1 MPRHLVVRQVERAA
15 SATIEALGRAGVATV
30 HEAMGRIGLMEPA
43 IRPIQQGVK
52 YAGSAVTVLCQPGD
66 NLMIHA
72 AIEVCQAGDVLV
84 VTTTSPSM
92 DGMFGELLATSLQA
106 RGVTA
111 LVMDASVRDTADLN
125 AMGFHVWTR
134 GVWSQGTVKA
144 TPGSVNV
151 PIVCGGAQVHPG
163 DVIVADD
170 DGVCVV
176 PRMQAESA
184 LKDSE
189 ARLAKEEETR
199 KTLATGE
206 LGVDL
211 YGMREKLAALGVEYV
226 DRDGD

>member
-151 PIVCGGAQVHPG
+151 PIVCGGAQVNPG

-189 ARLAKEEETR
+189 ARLAKEEEAR
-199 KTLATGE
+199 KALATGE